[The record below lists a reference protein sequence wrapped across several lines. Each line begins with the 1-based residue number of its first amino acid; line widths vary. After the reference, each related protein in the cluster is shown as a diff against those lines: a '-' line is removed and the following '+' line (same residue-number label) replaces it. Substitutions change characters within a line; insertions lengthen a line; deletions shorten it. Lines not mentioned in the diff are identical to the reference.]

1 MDRRQEYQLIELND
15 FVSAAINDSNSK
27 RLNVYSDLE
36 EGVEGVGLMT
46 EEVKKSIFSTVGEI
60 SR

>member
-27 RLNVYSDLE
+27 RLNIYSDLE